1 LDKLGI
7 NLGFLASQ
15 VVNFTLL
22 AVLLYVLLYKPVLR
36 MLDARKERIQKAVAD
51 SERAERRAAEAEQE
65 YERMIEEARKE
76 GQKII
81 AQATETSQ
89 KVAADIKAR
98 AEAEAIEIK
107 QHARAEADREREQLG
122 AELRQEVGD
131 LSIAIARQLIGAT
144 VNEAAQRELVAQ
156 FLKETEGLT

>member
-7 NLGFLASQ
+7 NLGFLVSQ

-22 AVLLYVLLYKPVLR
+22 AVLLYLVAYKPVLR
-36 MLDARKERIQKAVAD
+36 MLDARKARIQKSMDDA
-51 SERAERRAAEAEQE
+51 EQAERRAAEAEQE
-65 YERMIEEARKE
+65 YGRMIEEARKE

-81 AQATETSQ
+81 AQAAETSQ
-89 KVAADIKAR
+89 KVATEIKAR

-107 QHARAEADREREQLG
+107 QQARAEAAREREQLG

-131 LSIAIARQLIGAT
+131 LSITIARQLIGAT
-144 VNEAAQRELVAQ
+144 VNEDAQRRLVAQ

>member
-1 LDKLGI
+1 MDKLGI

-22 AVLLYVLLYKPVLR
+22 AVLLYVLLYKPILR
-36 MLDARKERIQKAVAD
+36 MLDERKSRIQKSMAD
-51 SERAERRAAEAEQE
+51 TEQAERRAAEAEQE
-65 YERMIEEARKE
+65 YERMIENARKE

-98 AEAEAIEIK
+98 AEEEAVEIK
-107 QHARAEADREREQLG
+107 QQARVEATREREQLST
-122 AELRQEVGD
+122 ELRQEVGD

-144 VNEAAQRELVAQ
+144 VNEAAQRDLVAQ
-156 FLKETEGLT
+156 FLKETEV